1 MFGWQGQKYG
11 WKMLF
16 FFYFHETVGFLWI
29 YPVDNYVDSVD
40 NFREKPRFLGE
51 LAGFLWKTG
60 RIRGETCG

>member
-1 MFGWQGQKYG
+1 
-11 WKMLF
+11 MLF
-16 FFYFHETVGFLWI
+16 VENFHETVGFLWI

-51 LAGFLWKTG
+51 LGGFLWKTG